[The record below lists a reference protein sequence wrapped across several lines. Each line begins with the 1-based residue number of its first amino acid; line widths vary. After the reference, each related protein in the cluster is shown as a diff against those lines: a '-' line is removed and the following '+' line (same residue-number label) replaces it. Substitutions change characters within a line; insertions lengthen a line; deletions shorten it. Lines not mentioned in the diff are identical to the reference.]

1 MQERHGSAEDRI
13 QRLES
18 QLDEKST
25 EVAKLQ
31 QRLRINEEH
40 NSRLSTTV
48 DKLLQGTLFQTTD
61 KRQII
66 VSLPIFMR
74 EILFGSHGFIHTSV
88 FPVFLDLFITIL

>member
-48 DKLLQGTLFQTTD
+48 DKLLQGTLLQ
-61 KRQII
+61 KKK
-66 VSLPIFMR
+66 
-74 EILFGSHGFIHTSV
+74 
-88 FPVFLDLFITIL
+88 